1 MFCSAAPPQI
11 GVEEGHRLQREL
23 VADLHEDEV
32 MTASQLEVKSEN
44 CACRHIFRTHGAAR
58 FVQGPLTNLSPRSYP
73 TEHQIV
79 LSKLLHAVDL
89 QAAQDPICTV
99 TFENC
104 RKAS

>member
-44 CACRHIFRTHGAAR
+44 CASRHHFLKSRDDETHSR
-58 FVQGPLTNLSPRSYP
+58 STNELKS
-73 TEHQIV
+73 TV
-79 LSKLLHAVDL
+79 LSDRIPRCA
-89 QAAQDPICTV
+89 
-99 TFENC
+99 F
-104 RKAS
+104 